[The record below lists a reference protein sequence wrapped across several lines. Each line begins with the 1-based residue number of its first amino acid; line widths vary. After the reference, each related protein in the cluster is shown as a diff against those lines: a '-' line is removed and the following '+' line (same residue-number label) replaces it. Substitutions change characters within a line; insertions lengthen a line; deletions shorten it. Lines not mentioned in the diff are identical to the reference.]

1 LENSIQPVADLPPEA
16 RELVEKVGA
25 QVNKLQDKA
34 QKEAA
39 AVRQRADREI
49 EELTER
55 SQKKVEALF
64 EKLVAELKPL
74 QVAYAKE
81 GQLDEALA
89 IRDQI
94 KQLKGHEGGAQPD
107 PGNLIAFHSQV
118 GKSFVFDVTG
128 QTDGAIWGTDV
139 YTSDSPLAIAAVHAG
154 QVQPGERKAVRVT
167 IVQPPTGFRGSTR
180 NGVASAAYGAYPGA
194 YRIGS

>member
-25 QVNKLQDKA
+25 QVSKLQDKA

-39 AVRQRADREI
+39 AVRQRADQEI

-55 SQKKVEALF
+55 SRKKVEALF

-94 KQLKGHEGGAQPD
+94 KQLKVDAGGAQPD
-107 PGNLIAFHSQV
+107 PGNLVSFHSQV
-118 GKSFVFDVTG
+118 GKSFVFEVTG
-128 QTDGAIWGTDV
+128 QTDGAVWGTDV
-139 YTSDSPLAIAAVHAG
+139 YTSDSLLATAAVHAG
-154 QVQPGERKAVRVT
+154 QVQPGEKKVVRVT
-167 IVQPPTGFRGSTR
+167 IVPPPPSFRGSTR
-180 NGVASAAYGAYPGA
+180 NGVTSASYGGYPGA
-194 YRIGS
+194 YRLGS